1 MKSSAPE
8 IIDVSQQNW
17 QELVCRLKQ
26 GPATDED
33 LSLLDNLRVSNQ
45 YLITAIGNKNAN
57 LARLRKAL
65 FGSSTEKTSHV
76 TGHVGGHVGG
86 GDPPSAAANDVPPD
100 QVAGTAEQA
109 AGDTGPSAEPS
120 ADAALETAASAASP
134 AGDCETTT
142 QTRERIKGHGRNGAE
157 RYPGARRVKLSVSS
171 LRPGDKCSDCEVGTV
186 YDMARPGVVIRFTG
200 QSPVLPTIY
209 ELEKLRCNLCGRIFT
224 AQAPPEVAR
233 AEKYDATAVSMVALM
248 KYGIGVPFH
257 RLDGFQ
263 EKLNV
268 PLPASTQWDIV
279 NEPVPQ
285 LQPVLEEMIRQAAQG
300 QVVYNDDTTMKILS
314 LMEGPAETASHPN
327 NARDRAVEPPAAP
340 QMETVP
346 GVTAAAAVVAEDA
359 APPPERGPAD
369 GPAPD
374 GQAEAATRR
383 RKSGRKGLFTSGV
396 VSTLSCGARIALFF
410 TGRQHAGEN
419 LEDVLRKRATD
430 LPPPIQMCDALSRNP
445 SRAFQTILANCLA
458 HGRRQFVDVHD
469 QFPEECRYVLEALA
483 EVYRVD
489 ADSRDRGL
497 SAGER
502 LVLHQTR
509 SGPVMN
515 RLHDWLERQLAD
527 RLVEPN
533 SALGG
538 AIRYMLRHWT
548 KLSLF
553 LRQAGAPLDNNLC
566 ERALKKCILH
576 RKNAL
581 FYRTE
586 HGAAVGDLSM
596 SLIHTCEL
604 NRANPFDYLTA
615 LLRHAAAAA
624 VNPAAW
630 MPWNYPATLEPAA
643 AAA

>member
-8 IIDVSQQNW
+8 IIDVSNQNW
-17 QELVCRLKQ
+17 QELVSRLKQ
-26 GPATDED
+26 GPATDDD
-33 LSLLDNLRVSNQ
+33 LSLLENLRDSNQ

-57 LARLRKAL
+57 LSRLRKAL

-76 TGHVGGHVGG
+76 TG
-86 GDPPSAAANDVPPD
+86 GDSPSAALKDVPPD

-109 AGDTGPSAEPS
+109 AGSTDPSGEASP
-120 ADAALETAASAASP
+120 ETAAPAGSP
-134 AGDCETTT
+134 AGDSETTT
-142 QTRERIKGHGRNGAE
+142 QPQERVKGHGRNGAD
-157 RYPGARRVKLSVSS
+157 RYPGARRMKLSVSS
-171 LRPGDKCSDCEVGTV
+171 LKPGDKCSDCGDGTV

-209 ELEKLRCNLCGRIFT
+209 ELEKLRCNLCGHIFT
-224 AQAPPEVAR
+224 AQVPSEVAS

-248 KYGIGVPFH
+248 KYGIGVPFY

-263 EKLNV
+263 EKLEV

-285 LQPVLEEMIRQAAQG
+285 LQPALDEMLRQAAQG

-314 LMEGPAETASHPN
+314 LMEPQTETESDPN
-327 NARDRAVEPPAAP
+327 GTQDGAVEPNATSTTEAVPN
-340 QMETVP
+340 ET
-346 GVTAAAAVVAEDA
+346 GAQ
-359 APPPERGPAD
+359 RQK
-369 GPAPD
+369 PD
-374 GQAEAATRR
+374 
-383 RKSGRKGLFTSGV
+383 RKGMFTSGV
-396 VSTLSCGARIALFF
+396 VSTLSSGERIALFF

-445 SRAFQTILANCLA
+445 SKEFQTILANCLA

-469 QFPEECRYVLEALA
+469 QFPNECRYVLEALA
-483 EVYRVD
+483 EVYRID
-489 ADSRDRGL
+489 ANARERGL
-497 SAGER
+497 TADER
-502 LVLHQTR
+502 LVLHQTK
-509 SGPVMN
+509 SGPVMK
-515 RLHDWLERQLAD
+515 RLHDWLQRHLAD

-538 AIRYMLRHWT
+538 AIQYMLRHWT
-548 KLSLF
+548 KLTLF
-553 LRQAGAPLDNNLC
+553 LHKAGAPLDNNIC
-566 ERALKKCILH
+566 ERALKRCILH

-581 FYRTE
+581 FYRTQ
-586 HGAAVGDLSM
+586 HGAAVGDLYM

-604 NRANPFDYLTA
+604 NRANPFDYLTELQRNA
-615 LLRHAAAAA
+615 PEVAA
-624 VNPAAW
+624 NPADW
-630 MPWNYPATLEPAA
+630 MPWNYRDALEPAA